1 MITTLE
7 IVGQRNWLERVA
19 CTSFARGRELGWVW
33 DRGRVRVVRVDN
45 VTPATCHRP
54 GAQGEAGRVQQ
65 QGM

>member
-19 CTSFARGRELGWVW
+19 CTSFARGRELGWVC
-33 DRGRVRVVRVDN
+33 GRVRVVRVDN
-45 VTPATCHRP
+45 VTAATCHRP
-54 GAQGEAGRVQQ
+54 GAQGEVVRVQQ